1 MDALYYLGLLVSI
14 LIIVYQFSVQ
24 RRFQHKDLPPSPPS
38 LPIIGHF
45 HLLKTPVHQALNN
58 LSNKYGPIFLL
69 RLGSRPTLVLSS
81 QSAIEECFPNNDI
94 IFSNRPLL
102 PSKKILQYNYTTIA
116 APYGNHWRNLRRFTA
131 LEIFSAKRLQM
142 SSDIRTEEI
151 RFMIKHLCKRSFEGV
166 VLRKVNVKSFFYLL
180 DFNIMLKMVA
190 GKRCFEEELDLDKTT
205 KGKLDDL
212 KETFG
217 PFLNMALGDY
227 FPYLRWLTYYGVEKQ
242 QMKTHKK
249 RDAFIQALLDARQN
263 KNNSLMNSSVPGGE
277 INLPIIDVL
286 LKLHESEPEFYTNN
300 VIKGIIQSMLVA
312 GTHTTVVTLDLV
324 VSQLMAH
331 PEAFKKARDE
341 IDNHVGDYSRL
352 LNDSDLFKLP
362 YLHSIISETLR
373 LGPLTILPA
382 RESSEDCTVGGY
394 HIPRGTQLL
403 VNAWAV
409 HRDPALWIEPDRF
422 KPERFLQSEEEKQG
436 GCKFISFGLGRRV
449 CPGEGLGMRVMGLS
463 LGILIQCFEWEEVK
477 DDSQV
482 PIKKTNLNKQAE
494 ERPVNITFRP
504 REALTKVLAQL

>member
-14 LIIVYQFSVQ
+14 LIIVYQFTPN
-24 RRFQHKDLPPSPPS
+24 RRVQHKDLPPSPPS

-45 HLLKTPVHQALNN
+45 HLLKRPVHQALSN

-69 RLGSRPTLVLSS
+69 RLGSLSTLVLSS
-81 QSAIEECFPNNDI
+81 RSAIEECFPKNDI

-102 PSKKILQYNYTTIA
+102 PSQKILQDNYTTIG
-116 APYGNHWRNLRRFTA
+116 APFGNHWRNLRRFTA
-131 LEIFSAKRLQM
+131 LEIFSAKSLQM

-166 VLRKVNVKSFFYLL
+166 VLRKVDVKSLFYLL

-190 GKRCFEEELDLDKTT
+190 GKRCFEEEDLDLDETT

-217 PFLNMALGDY
+217 LFLYMALGDY

-242 QMKTHKK
+242 QMNIHKK
-249 RDAFIQALLDARQN
+249 RDAFIQALLDAHQN
-263 KNNSLMNSSVPGGE
+263 NNNPLMTSTVPGGE
-277 INLPIIDVL
+277 ISRPIIDVL
-286 LKLHESEPEFYTNN
+286 LKLHESEPEFYTND
-300 VIKGIIQSMLVA
+300 VIKGIIQVIKAHNNASSRD
-312 GTHTTVVTLDLV
+312 TVVTLDSV

-352 LNDSDLFKLP
+352 LNDADLAKLP

-373 LGPLTILPA
+373 VGPVTVLPA
-382 RESSEDCTVGGY
+382 RESSKDCTVGGY
-394 HIPRGTQLL
+394 HIPRGSQLW

-409 HRDPALWIEPDRF
+409 HRDPALSVSTKRRF
-422 KPERFLQSEEEKQG
+422 VEEKQG
-436 GCKFISFGLGRRV
+436 GCKFLSFGLGRRV
-449 CPGEGLGMRVMGLS
+449 CPGEGLGMRVMALS
-463 LGILIQCFEWEEVK
+463 LGTLIQCFEWEE
-477 DDSQV
+477 
-482 PIKKTNLNKQAE
+482 KTNLNKQSE
-494 ERPVNITFRP
+494 ERPVNIIFRP

>member
-58 LSNKYGPIFLL
+58 LSNKYGSIFLL
-69 RLGSRPTLVLSS
+69 RLGSRLTLVLSS

-190 GKRCFEEELDLDKTT
+190 GKRCFEEEELDLDKTT

-263 KNNSLMNSSVPGGE
+263 KNNSCVC
-277 INLPIIDVL
+277 VC
-286 LKLHESEPEFYTNN
+286 
-300 VIKGIIQSMLVA
+300 VCSMLVA

-362 YLHSIISETLR
+362 YLHSIISKTLR

-463 LGILIQCFEWEEVK
+463 LGILIQYFEWEEVK

-494 ERPVNITFRP
+494 ERPVNIIFRP